1 MDLLSKPTDDQYVD
15 ELSRLF
21 YSFRLA
27 QLSSRY
33 YSTQLSRLKWADRV
47 LQVAVALATAASFG
61 LLSFADFSHV
71 KVAAAILSVIA
82 FILSAVIPGLGLS
95 RKIEETTTRSYAW
108 HFATQQL
115 ESALRFVKN
124 SQNEDGEVNGWV
136 RCAEE
141 AYHQAAALP
150 DTDIEDRKLI
160 AKIEAEINES
170 FPPDFVWTAF

>member
-1 MDLLSKPTDDQYVD
+1 
-15 ELSRLF
+15 
-21 YSFRLA
+21 
-27 QLSSRY
+27 
-33 YSTQLSRLKWADRV
+33 V
-47 LQVAVALATAASFG
+47 LQVAVALATATSFG

-108 HFATQQL
+108 HFAGQQI
-115 ESALRFVKN
+115 ESALRSVKKA
-124 SQNEDGEVNGWV
+124 QDGNLTSAFGDGVVEGWV
-136 RCAEE
+136 QCAQE

-150 DTDIEDRKLI
+150 DTDVEDRKLI

-170 FPPDFVWTAF
+170 FPPDYVWTAF